1 MSVNYVHISQY
12 SSIDDALLALDGSGV
27 LEFGSGQYDLGAG
40 LTLDGTIELVGA
52 GRNATTLSYSGAGA
66 AIQINSGRGIVTK
79 RWGLRDLALI
89 GTGGVGLRLGQ
100 GVTIPQ
106 SANTGLVERLHISG
120 FAVGAHCQFSQIN
133 TFRDVT
139 FENNVVGLLMV
150 PDLPSINGNTST
162 AFLGCQFI
170 RNSGVGVELRDA
182 AHIAFSDCL
191 FEGNGL
197 EGVKLNKL
205 DNSTGRRS
213 VRFDRCYFEGNNNGR
228 AETNQAQLWIDSE
241 VAAGWQDVSVS
252 WCFFS
257 GAGANNAH
265 IRIGKAL
272 AEVVYADIADGQPLG
287 ITGNNA
293 TEQVVIVESHA
304 WPTWVGEG
312 LLPVL
317 WRQAGGDGQY
327 RMMRLVHGDLNSTVA
342 IY

>member
-1 MSVNYVHISQY
+1 MTNYAHINQY
-12 SSIDDALLALDGSGV
+12 GSITDALEALDGSGV
-27 LEFGSGQYDLGAG
+27 LEFGAGLYDLGEG
-40 LTLDGTIELVGA
+40 LCIDGQIELVGA
-52 GRNATTLSYSGAGA
+52 GRNATTLSYGGAGA

-89 GTGGVGLRLGQ
+89 GAGGVGLRLGQ
-100 GVTIPQ
+100 GATRPQ
-106 SANTGLVERLHISG
+106 SANTGVVERLHISG

-139 FENNVVGLLMV
+139 FESNATGLLMV
-150 PDLPSINGNTST
+150 PDLPGINGNTST
-162 AFLGCQFI
+162 TLLGCLFL
-170 RNSGVGVELRDA
+170 RNSGVGAELRDA
-182 AHIAFSDCL
+182 AHIAFVDCL

-197 EGVKLNKL
+197 EGAKLNKL

-213 VRFDRCYFEGNNNGR
+213 VRFNRCYFEGNNNGR
-228 AETNQAQLWIDSE
+228 SETGHAQLWIDSE
-241 VAAGWQDVSVS
+241 VMAGWQDVSVS

-272 AEVVYADIADGQPLG
+272 AEVVYANVADGQPLG

-293 TEQVVIVESHA
+293 TEQTVVIESHA
-304 WPTWVGEG
+304 QPSWVGDG

-327 RMMRLVHGDLNSTVA
+327 RMMRLVNGALESTVA